1 MIDEAVQ
8 DANAQIA
15 KSKQAAPI
23 NIM

>member
-1 MIDEAVQ
+1 MIDEAAQ